1 MNLGTLC
8 LVCTLRS
15 TVAADRRRAQENF
28 LENCQPQ
35 ITSSAPVMQ
44 IGQAGNNSDK
54 NNQPT
59 LSHESSGGKLEK
71 QHAPLAA
78 APIPPM
84 HLCPQ
89 TVAMRRLAADLSTT
103 IPCILALAL
112 TILVEL
118 AILVNRRFMNMTW
131 ALQEFVSDLSAY
143 FLYTCLR
150 PNFFSLDHGQFLLCL
165 LLLQYLGFKLLDIQP
180 SACVESTTG
189 NRPVIDGC
197 EEWRIQSKT
206 RPLARNKPRSH
217 CFTCSTSKI
226 EQL

>member
-28 LENCQPQ
+28 LENCHPQ
-35 ITSSAPVMQ
+35 TTSSAPVMQ
-44 IGQAGNNSDK
+44 IGQTGKPLDE

-59 LSHESSGGKLEK
+59 LSIESSGEKLGKIRVPV
-71 QHAPLAA
+71 AVTPT
-78 APIPPM
+78 PPM

-131 ALQEFVSDLSAY
+131 ALQEFVGDDSAY

-150 PNFFSLDHGQFLLCL
+150 LILFIRLWTV
-165 LLLQYLGFKLLDIQP
+165 
-180 SACVESTTG
+180 SAMPTAS
-189 NRPVIDGC
+189 
-197 EEWRIQSKT
+197 
-206 RPLARNKPRSH
+206 
-217 CFTCSTSKI
+217 STSW
-226 EQL
+226 L